1 MEDVTVKTV
10 HRGTRGDTALMS
22 GGWAMR
28 SVGKLDPTQKNL
40 EWKKITSSG
49 GG

>member
-28 SVGKLDPTQKNL
+28 SVGKLDPMQKNL